1 MTRTRAFLRLAAAGA
16 CLAWVSC
23 TGSRS
28 APAPPPPPPE
38 TPHEAVVRIANGIR
52 KADFEGDRPRLMALS
67 AELEPLT
74 EGSLG
79 SRARY
84 WRGFALWRRALN
96 GSHDGAPDAEVE
108 GDLEAAVQEFQQS
121 ATLDPQFVDARI
133 AQVACLAMHAPA
145 SIPAGERPKEFRRQW
160 DLLVEAQKQA
170 PENPRLAC
178 VFGLAKWDTP
188 VKQGGG
194 QDKAVQMFKDG
205 LGWARKQTVSDL
217 ADPAWGEAELLM
229 SLSWA
234 SLNGK
239 TPNFDAAG
247 HYAQAALN
255 LAPDWHYVR
264 DILLPQIQAA
274 KEKAQVTPTPT
285 PKKRRAS

>member
-1 MTRTRAFLRLAAAGA
+1 MTRRRAFLRAAAAGA
-16 CLAWVSC
+16 CLAWVGC
-23 TGSRS
+23 TGPRS

-38 TPHEAVVRIANGIR
+38 TPHEAVVRIANAIR
-52 KADFEGDRPRLMALS
+52 KADFEGDRPRLMALHD
-67 AELEPLT
+67 ELEPFA
-74 EGSLG
+74 EGPLG

-96 GSHDGAPDAEVE
+96 GSHDEAPETEVE
-108 GDLEAAVQEFQQS
+108 GDLSVAVQEFQQS
-121 ATLDPQFVDARI
+121 AALDPQFVDATI
-133 AQVACLAMHAPA
+133 AQLSCLGALAPT
-145 SIPAGERPKEFRRQW
+145 IPAGERPKEFRRQW
-160 DLLVEAQKQA
+160 DLLVEAQKRA
-170 PENPRLAC
+170 PENPRLAW

-188 VKQGGG
+188 AKQGGG

-205 LGWARKQTVSDL
+205 LGWARKQTITDL

-229 SLSWA
+229 SLAWA

-239 TPNFDAAG
+239 TPNLDAAG

-264 DILLPQIQAA
+264 DILVPQIQAA
-274 KEKAQVTPTPT
+274 KEKALVTPTPT
-285 PKKRRAS
+285 PKKRRTS